1 MPFWFPAPK
10 AYTEGGPTLKGH
22 TMDKKLSPAA
32 HDLLT
37 RILEDTFPSEFT
49 CKKILEILR
58 SEESVILG
66 ASSYGHS
73 PATIRELKRHVEA
86 LMKESQ
92 HD

>member
-1 MPFWFPAPK
+1 
-10 AYTEGGPTLKGH
+10 
-22 TMDKKLSPAA
+22 MDKKLSPAA
-32 HDLLT
+32 QDLLT

-49 CKKILEILR
+49 CEKILEILR

-73 PATIRELKRHVEA
+73 LATICELRQYVED
-86 LMKESQ
+86 LMKEAR